1 MNNDTFNNHK
11 IELCF
16 YFYFFENND
25 VHDGR
30 LTISFSNEIPND
42 ILELLLIF
50 STSSQDN
57 NCIDI
62 KINSEQQITQEMKE
76 KLISYLDSHLDSN
89 KQLWKF
95 KKIFDRAQV
104 GDYFLILPNKPEI
117 NTAEFSLKIT
127 EHLINLNSKARGVDS
142 SIFIRQTPEVFFTVA
157 REYEIIPIDMGS
169 RNLIGPGK
177 TDLRICRFC
186 NRTKQTGATFKHKA
200 HAIPAALGNTHVLLA
215 NECDDCNHYFGEKI
229 EQNLLR
235 ILNLERNSSGV
246 KSRARSPKVALL
258 NGGELLYDEDNNLL
272 IIKVQGITDNNGQ
285 VIAPL
290 DIGVVCFRDFYRA
303 LSKIAI
309 SIIPDDIYSELGFS
323 EQLKST
329 IEWVRYGKPEQESL
343 PKILKQI
350 RRFPDAEPSEFIIFI
365 RKSEN
370 NNLPKVLCQFRVG
383 CFIYIYIL
391 PFADGPNNIDIMET
405 EYFREV
411 FKFLFTN
418 ENDSFQ
424 DYSYNQAVQLRV
436 NLCFNNNPHDQ
447 DDKAL

>member
-11 IELCF
+11 IELCL
-16 YFYFFENND
+16 YFYFFEKDD

-30 LTISFSNEIPND
+30 LTISFPNEISND

-76 KLISYLDSHLDSN
+76 KIISYLDSHLDSN

-142 SIFIRQTPEVFFTVA
+142 SIFIRQTPEAFFTVA
-157 REYEIIPIDMGS
+157 REYEIIPIDMGI
-169 RNLIGPGK
+169 RTLIGPGK
-177 TDLRICRFC
+177 KDLRVCRFC
-186 NRTKQTGATFKHKA
+186 GRTKQTGANFKHNS

-215 NECDDCNHYFGEKI
+215 NECDECNHYFGEVI
-229 EQNLLR
+229 EPNLLKTLNFEYISSR
-235 ILNLERNSSGV
+235 I
-246 KSRARSPKVALL
+246 KSRANSLRMPLL
-258 NGGELLYDEDNNLL
+258 GGGELLFDNDNNLL
-272 IIKVQGITDNNGQ
+272 IVRTQEITDYNGQ
-285 VIAPL
+285 IVAPL
-290 DIGVVCFRDFYRA
+290 IFEDICMRDFYRA

-309 SIIPDDIYSELGFS
+309 SIIPDNIYSELGFS

-350 RRFPDAEPSEFIIFI
+350 RRLPDAKPSEFIIYI

-436 NLCFNNNPHDQ
+436 NLCFNHNPHDQ